1 MITRQAIPLLAAALV
16 LCAGQG
22 CERERRPFQQPRV
35 TTGAAGEALRA
46 RSSRIPAD
54 SPYRRNAYGISEGKR
69 LYSSYNCVGCHSHG
83 GGGMGPPLMDRH
95 WIYGAQGPTIFES
108 IAKGRP
114 NGMPAFGSRVPESQI
129 WMLVAYVQSMSG
141 NAPADVLPG
150 RSDQMTTG
158 PPENARPAQ
167 VPASRGVG
175 Q

>member
-1 MITRQAIPLLAAALV
+1 MPRPMRLVVCALV
-16 LCAGQG
+16 VLAGHG
-22 CERERRPFQQPRV
+22 CEREERPFQQPRSIS
-35 TTGAAGEALRA
+35 GPGREALRA
-46 RSSRIPAD
+46 ANSRIPAD
-54 SPYRRNAYGISEGKR
+54 SPYRRNAWGIGEGKR
-69 LYSSYNCVGCHSHG
+69 LYSSYNCVGCHAHG

-95 WIYGAQGPTIFES
+95 WIYGAQGPAIFES

-167 VPASRGVG
+167 VPATRGGG

>member
-1 MITRQAIPLLAAALV
+1 MGARVTRLAVCLLMMLA
-16 LCAGQG
+16 CHG
-22 CERERRPFQQPRV
+22 CEREQRPFRRPRAAS
-35 TTGAAGEALRA
+35 GAAGEALRA

-54 SPYRRNAYGISEGKR
+54 SPYRRNAWGISEGKR
-69 LYSSYNCVGCHSHG
+69 LYSNYNCVGCHAHG
-83 GGGMGPPLMDRH
+83 GGGMGPPLMDQH
-95 WIYGAQGPTIFES
+95 WIYGAHGPAIYDS

-167 VPASRGVG
+167 VPVTPGAHR
-175 Q
+175 